1 MTEIDEEIEILQ
13 LQLNKLSEELG
24 KIQKSERQVE
34 ITKNA
39 IKNQL
44 LMKIKEKQNNNKYLW
59 N

>member
-13 LQLNKLSEELG
+13 LQLNKLAEELG

-44 LMKIKEKQNNNKYLW
+44 LMKIKEKQKDNKYLW